1 MCYWLIPKSGRHIAD
16 MNLQHITSED
26 MSNQEI
32 KDSVDQFEKY
42 LRQTLDDNNFK
53 VKEVGSD

>member
-1 MCYWLIPKSGRHIAD
+1 
-16 MNLQHITSED
+16 
-26 MSNQEI
+26 MSNQEN
-32 KDSVDQFEKY
+32 KESVDQFEKY